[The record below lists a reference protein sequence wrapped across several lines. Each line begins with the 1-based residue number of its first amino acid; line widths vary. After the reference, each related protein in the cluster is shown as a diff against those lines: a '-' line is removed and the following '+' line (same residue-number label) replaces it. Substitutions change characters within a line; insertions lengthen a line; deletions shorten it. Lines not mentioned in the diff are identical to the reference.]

1 MSSAE
6 DPSRAW
12 FLDHVRSKPLLDGV
26 LAVEAQPSA
35 ATQVELAEAF
45 PDVPERALETARSR
59 ARQLLAMAD
68 EWGRAG
74 HDAMREG
81 RDAEERLRA
90 ALERQFEND
99 FPDFTRDSMST
110 VYGVGLRTNR

>member
-1 MSSAE
+1 M
-6 DPSRAW
+6 RAW

-26 LAVEAQPSA
+26 LAVEARPPALEPVALS
-35 ATQVELAEAF
+35 EAY
-45 PDVPERALETARSR
+45 PDVPEEVLETARSR

-68 EWGRAG
+68 EWGRSG

-81 RDAEERLRA
+81 RDAEQRFRT
-90 ALERQFEND
+90 ALEKQFDIN
-99 FPDFTRDSMST
+99 FPDFTNDSLWT